1 MLRFFLPWFVWL
13 GLVLL
18 AVSATVQAQSGSNAE
33 ERRGQRGPEAEYTVI
48 ERFGK
53 IDKNKDGLI
62 NLYELAT
69 ALGSGL
75 SDKDGERKP
84 GVQLEAS
91 KKKES
96 TVAQVFLR
104 ADEDGDGSLSQL
116 EYELYMQNQRQ
127 GNVDMPAVVP
137 NIFEKR
143 F

>member
-1 MLRFFLPWFVWL
+1 MLRFYLPCML
-13 GLVLL
+13 LL
-18 AVSATVQAQSGSNAE
+18 AVCASVQAQSGSNAE
-33 ERRGQRGPEAEYTVI
+33 ERGGQRGPEADYTVI
-48 ERFGK
+48 ERFGS

-69 ALGSGL
+69 ALGKGSGL
-75 SDKDGERKP
+75 LSDSDDKRKP
-84 GVQLEAS
+84 GVELEAS

-104 ADEDGDGSLSQL
+104 ADEDGNGSLSQL

>member
-1 MLRFFLPWFVWL
+1 ML
-13 GLVLL
+13 LL
-18 AVSATVQAQSGSNAE
+18 AVSASVEAQSGSNAE
-33 ERRGQRGPEAEYTVI
+33 ERRGQRGPEADYTVI
-48 ERFGK
+48 ERFGS

-69 ALGSGL
+69 ALGKGSGL
-75 SDKDGERKP
+75 LSDSDDKRKP
-84 GVQLEAS
+84 GVELEAS

-104 ADEDGDGSLSQL
+104 ADEDGNGSLSQL